1 MENKWNS
8 YYVQGNGMTNIKD
21 KLKYLKV
28 DLKVWNRDVFGHLET
43 NKKRIMKEIEELD
56 IQDDYSNLE
65 RNARL
70 ISIK

>member
-1 MENKWNS
+1 
-8 YYVQGNGMTNIKD
+8 MTNIKD